1 MQSRAAELQRVH
13 GPRPGPRVSSN
24 VVAASEL
31 DAYRAELLQNVA
43 AALAECTKMYAK

>member
-1 MQSRAAELQRVH
+1 MNSNAA
-13 GPRPGPRVSSN
+13 
-24 VVAASEL
+24 AASEL